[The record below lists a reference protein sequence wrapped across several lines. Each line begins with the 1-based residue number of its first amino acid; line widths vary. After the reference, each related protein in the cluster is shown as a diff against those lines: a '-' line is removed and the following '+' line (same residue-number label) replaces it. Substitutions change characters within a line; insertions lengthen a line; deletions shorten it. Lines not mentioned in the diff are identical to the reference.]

1 MPDIIPNKIKDTLRA
16 YLRDVKTLN
25 NEANKTAR
33 FAALIGELFPD
44 AVAQYS
50 RDVEK
55 LIRIDLTAGQKKGR
69 ADAYYGNAIIEFEK
83 SLAATLEEAKRQLRE
98 YVAGVWQKENRKS
111 LRPLLAVASDG
122 VRWISYRPVLP
133 DGEQP
138 TPDTVILEELRDF
151 KLADDTLGD
160 FWLWLSSLLFRPQQV
175 EATAEQFQFEFGSQ
189 SFQFREGMP
198 LSNVHGQRSVAG
210 RKPS

>member
-1 MPDIIPNKIKDTLRA
+1 MPETLEPKVKETLRA
-16 YLRDVKTLN
+16 YVRDVKTLH

-55 LIRIDLTAGQKKGR
+55 LIRIDQTAGQKKGR

-83 SLAATLEEAKRQLRE
+83 SLSATLEDAKRQLRE
-98 YVAGVWQKENRKS
+98 YVAGVWQKENRES

-122 VRWISYRPVLP
+122 IRWIRFRPILP
-133 DGEQP
+133 DGEEP
-138 TPDTVILEELRDF
+138 TPETVALDELQDF
-151 KLADDTLGD
+151 KVTDETLGE

-175 EATAEQFQFEFGSQ
+175 EATAEQFQFEFGSL
-189 SFQFREGMP
+189 SF
-198 LSNVHGQRSVAG
+198 
-210 RKPS
+210 